1 MRSSA
6 SSNGERLWVL
16 NQKIWGNPELAFHE
30 KIAHD
35 AICDFFDG
43 LQKENLD
50 VTVSRAQ
57 YGMETCFLIEGKI
70 LGDLAHGSPRTV
82 VFNAE
87 YDALPR
93 VGHACGHNLIASAS
107 AAAFI
112 GCWTALKESGKPGI
126 VKLLGTPAEEGGGG
140 KLKLIEQ
147 GAYHSVNA
155 CLMAHPGA
163 LVSDAHLKA
172 VSITRSLA
180 SQKLS
185 VTFQGQ
191 TAHAGLKPWDGRNAL
206 DALVASHISIA
217 LLRQQFKPSIRVN
230 GIVKPEEDP
239 RKRGAAN
246 MIPDSMRAEYSIRAE
261 TKEDLEDVRQKVTT
275 CFKSGAQA
283 IGCKARAT
291 ACKLPECDATGCEPS
306 HYNNRKPYLDLRAN
320 KVMCGL
326 FTKYMNDLGAK
337 TVDRLAEITDD
348 PGAATD
354 QGNVSIECP
363 AMQAAFFIDSDGAF
377 NHQKPFADAAG
388 TRDAFDR
395 AMACGKG
402 LAAAGYRVLTD
413 DQVAADIDTEF
424 QQMVAVLKERT
435 AARSSRHEEKQ
446 PGHQPATP
454 SSQQALHDSL
464 VPLLLDVTLGDPGAH
479 AAALSSLGGGA
490 CIV

>member
-1 MRSSA
+1 
-6 SSNGERLWVL
+6 
-16 NQKIWGNPELAFHE
+16 IWGNPELAFHE

-35 AICDFFDG
+35 AICNFFDS
-43 LQKENLD
+43 LRKESLD

-57 YGMETCFLIEGKI
+57 YEMETCFVIEGKI
-70 LGDLAHGSPRTV
+70 LGNLADGSPPRTV

-93 VGHACGHNLIASAS
+93 VGHACGHNLIACAS
-107 AAAFI
+107 VAAFI
-112 GCWTALKESGKPGI
+112 GCWTALKESGKPGA
-126 VKLLGTPAEEGGGG
+126 VRLLGTPAEEGGGG
-140 KLKLIEQ
+140 KLKLLEK

-163 LVSDAHLKA
+163 LVSDADLRA

-180 SQKLS
+180 SQKLD

-239 RKRGAAN
+239 QKRGAAN

-261 TKEDLEDVRQKVTT
+261 TKEDLEDVRQKVTN

-291 ACKLPECDATGCEPS
+291 ACKLPE
-306 HYNNRKPYLDLRAN
+306 KPYLDLRAN
-320 KVMCGL
+320 KVICGL

-377 NHQKPFADAAG
+377 NHQKRFAEAAG

-413 DQVAADIDTEF
+413 DQIAADIDAEF
-424 QQMVAVLKERT
+424 QEMVGALQLQS
-435 AARSSRHEEKQ
+435 ADLSSACEDQ
-446 PGHQPATP
+446 LGSQPATSP
-454 SSQQALHDSL
+454 SLRALQDSL
-464 VPLLLDVTLGDPGAH
+464 APLLLDLTLGEPGAQ
-479 AAALSSLGGGA
+479 AAALSSLGGGELA
-490 CIV
+490 LYGSDQRGS